1 VNDQGGK
8 TNTGHHRLPII
19 AALVIGIGL
28 MLAPVAFQ
36 MFSRAPLGGDMIDD
50 FGPYMST
57 EQVEL
62 FRGYLVTVDEANAE
76 SLALQ
81 ADLVA
86 AGAITADD
94 DAALV
99 AVKQLNGSWAGI
111 NSDMTDLI
119 DRMENNIGNYEA
131 VAALPKFDL
140 FPWFFLL
147 PGLIIATLSA
157 SILWAQRSEGQPR
170 RRLWALLAVGIA
182 VLLAPAMFQMF
193 SRAPQGRDM
202 IDDFRPM
209 MTRERVQNVQGYFI
223 TMGAAEGQLR
233 TQALQLAEDAGISA
247 EELPAINE
255 FSSEWPTIVVEFNPM
270 VATMSDN
277 VDNFAAVDAL
287 PPFNLFPWFFVV
299 PGVLVAGLAAFSLRR
314 RPDEHDVTTSE
325 STMTD
330 TQGDIS

>member
-8 TNTGHHRLPII
+8 TNTGPHRLPII
-19 AALVIGIGL
+19 AALIIGIGL

-50 FGPYMST
+50 FEPYMTT

-76 SLALQ
+76 SLELQ
-81 ADLVA
+81 ADLVSAGVVA
-86 AGAITADD
+86 ATDD
-94 DAALV
+94 STLV

-111 NSDMTDLI
+111 NTDMTDLI

-131 VAALPKFDL
+131 VAALPTFDL

-157 SILWAQRSEGQPR
+157 SILWAQRSGGQPR

-233 TQALQLAEDAGISA
+233 TQAVQLAEEAGISA

-299 PGVLVAGLAAFSLRR
+299 PGVLVAGLAGFSLRR
-314 RPDEHDVTTSE
+314 RPDEHDVITSD
-325 STMTD
+325 S
-330 TQGDIS
+330 Q

>member
-1 VNDQGGK
+1 MNDQGGK
-8 TNTGHHRLPII
+8 TNTGSHRLPII
-19 AALVIGIGL
+19 AALIIGIGL

-50 FGPYMST
+50 FEPYMTT

-81 ADLVA
+81 TDLVA

-94 DAALV
+94 DTALL

-131 VAALPKFDL
+131 VAALPRFDL

-157 SILWAQRSEGQPR
+157 SILWAQRSGGRPR

-223 TMGAAEGQLR
+223 TMGVAEGQLR
-233 TQALQLAEDAGISA
+233 TQAMQLAEDAGISA
-247 EELPAINE
+247 EELSAISE

-299 PGVLVAGLAAFSLRR
+299 PGVLVAGLAGSSLRR
-314 RPDEHDVTTSE
+314 RPDDHDVITSE
-325 STMTD
+325 STMTEM
-330 TQGDIS
+330 QGVQP

>member
-1 VNDQGGK
+1 MNDQNGK
-8 TNTGHHRLPII
+8 TNTGPNRLPII
-19 AALVIGIGL
+19 AALIIGIGL

-81 ADLVA
+81 TDLVA
-86 AGAITADD
+86 AGAITADN

-157 SILWAQRSEGQPR
+157 SILWAQRSGGRPR
-170 RRLWALLAVGIA
+170 RRLWALFAVGIA

-233 TQALQLAEDAGISA
+233 TQAMQLAEDAGISA
-247 EELPAINE
+247 EELPAITE

-299 PGVLVAGLAAFSLRR
+299 PGVLVAGLAGFSLRR
-314 RPDEHDVTTSE
+314 RPDEHDVITSE
-325 STMTD
+325 STMTEM
-330 TQGDIS
+330 QGAKP